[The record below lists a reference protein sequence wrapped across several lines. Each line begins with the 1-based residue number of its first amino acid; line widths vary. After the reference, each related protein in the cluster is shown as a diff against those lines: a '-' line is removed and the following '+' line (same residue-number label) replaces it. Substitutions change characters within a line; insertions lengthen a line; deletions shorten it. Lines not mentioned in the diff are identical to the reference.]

1 LFLHYLSQST
11 LAHIQQNQQLEKNTA
26 MLSQNGKNLAKIINI
41 LEQPQIEGRTLKP
54 DDLKNNTEFFK
65 KCIEL
70 LNQDPYYKY
79 EINLSE
85 DGRIIT
91 KIIPRSEEAEKA
103 QPIRINFTVSLKQK
117 DGKVI
122 TPEEMLEE
130 AYRKGTS
137 VVFDPDS
144 IEEVSIYK
152 GDIPLIPKTEG
163 SHRIE
168 LKPHPPDPIRISVP
182 GCDVSYIAILY
193 ADKKDSL
200 SGVLSN

>member
-1 LFLHYLSQST
+1 
-11 LAHIQQNQQLEKNTA
+11 
-26 MLSQNGKNLAKIINI
+26 
-41 LEQPQIEGRTLKP
+41 
-54 DDLKNNTEFFK
+54 
-65 KCIEL
+65 
-70 LNQDPYYKY
+70 
-79 EINLSE
+79 
-85 DGRIIT
+85 
-91 KIIPRSEEAEKA
+91 
-103 QPIRINFTVSLKQK
+103 
-117 DGKVI
+117 
-122 TPEEMLEE
+122 MLEE